1 MATQWTAGTTSGQVL
16 TAATLNTIGAAS
28 VSYTPTLTQ
37 GVTVSKTIISAKYWQ
52 FQKLV
57 IGTVNLSIT
66 SSGTN
71 GVAVQIGLP
80 LTANA
85 STQLIIG
92 SYLAIGGVSHY
103 GNKVG
108 SALIYSSTTI
118 GGFVDGGTSNWFGVA
133 PAYQLLNGDSI
144 YATFAYEVA

>member
-37 GVTVSKTIISAKYWQ
+37 GVTVTKTIISAKYWQ
-52 FQKLV
+52 LNKLV

-66 SSGTN
+66 SSGTTAT
-71 GVAVQIGLP
+71 AVQIGLP
-80 LTANA
+80 IAANA

-92 SYLAIGGVSHY
+92 SYLVIGGASHY

-108 SALIYSSTTI
+108 SSVIYNSTTL
-118 GGFVDGGTSNWFGVA
+118 GGFVDGGISNWFGTN
-133 PAYQLLNGDSI
+133 PAFQLLNGDSI

>member
-52 FQKLV
+52 FQKLIV
-57 IGTVNLSIT
+57 GTVNLAIT

-80 LTANA
+80 ITANA

-92 SYLAIGGVSHY
+92 SYLVIGGASHY

-108 SALIYSSTTI
+108 SALIYTSTTI
-118 GGFVDGGTSNWFGVA
+118 GGFVDGGVSNWFGVN
-133 PAYQLLNGDSI
+133 PAYQLLNGDGLH
-144 YATFAYEVA
+144 ATFAYEVA

>member
-1 MATQWTAGTTSGQVL
+1 MATQWTAGTVSGQVL

-37 GVTVSKTIISAKYWQ
+37 GVTVTKTIISAKYWQ
-52 FQKLV
+52 LNKLV

-66 SSGTN
+66 SSGTTAT
-71 GVAVQIGLP
+71 AVQIGLP
-80 LTANA
+80 IAANA

-92 SYLAIGGVSHY
+92 SYLVIGGASHY

-118 GGFVDGGTSNWFGVA
+118 GGFVDGGTSNWFGVN
-133 PAYQLLNGDSI
+133 PAFQLLNGDSV